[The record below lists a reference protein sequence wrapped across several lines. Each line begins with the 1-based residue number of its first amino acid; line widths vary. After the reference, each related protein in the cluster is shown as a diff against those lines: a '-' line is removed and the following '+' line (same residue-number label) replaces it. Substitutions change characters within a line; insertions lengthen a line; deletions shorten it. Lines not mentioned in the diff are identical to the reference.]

1 VAVATLL
8 LWLCTAA
15 VGAYLLLTSVHSA
28 NAAPDLEEAEP
39 EPEESVTVPAEQA
52 VTADADPP
60 AATAPPGQ
68 GRAQQRPVRAK
79 DRPVRAKDRPV
90 RAKDRFDP
98 PSLQRAKSEPMPG
111 LRELAEFA
119 HPALA
124 MIGIGV
130 WLGYVVSRDR
140 VFAVIG
146 LGILLGAIGAGLS
159 WFTAN
164 ARAAKRPAANADS
177 GAARPGSAPLSPA
190 PRLLI
195 LHAAGAALT
204 LLFAVLI
211 AVRG

>member
-1 VAVATLL
+1 MAVATLL

-15 VGAYLLLTSVHSA
+15 VGAYLLVTSVHSA
-28 NAAPDLEEAEP
+28 NAAPEPEEAEP

-52 VTADADPP
+52 VTVGTDPP
-60 AATAPPGQ
+60 PATAPPGQ
-68 GRAQQRPVRAK
+68 TPAQTPAQGQGQGQARE
-79 DRPVRAKDRPV
+79 RPV

-111 LRELAEFA
+111 LRELAGFA

-124 MIGIGV
+124 IIGIGV

-140 VFAVIG
+140 AFAAIG
-146 LGILLGAIGAGLS
+146 LGILLGAICAGLS
-159 WFTAN
+159 WFTVN
-164 ARAAKRPAANADS
+164 TRAAGRAAATADA
-177 GAARPGSAPLSPA
+177 GDARPGSAPLSPA

-211 AVRG
+211 AVRV

>member
-15 VGAYLLLTSVHSA
+15 VGAYLLVTSVHSA
-28 NAAPDLEEAEP
+28 NAAPDPEEAEP
-39 EPEESVTVPAEQA
+39 EPEESVTVPAEQT
-52 VTADADPP
+52 VTAGTDPASGP
-60 AATAPPGQ
+60 PGAAPPTQGQ
-68 GRAQQRPVRAK
+68 GQGQKRPARVK
-79 DRPVRAKDRPV
+79 DL
-90 RAKDRFDP
+90 FDP

-146 LGILLGAIGAGLS
+146 LGILLGAICAGLS

-164 ARAAKRPAANADS
+164 TRAARRAAANGDAGD
-177 GAARPGSAPLSPA
+177 ARPGAAPLSPA

-211 AVRG
+211 AVRV

>member
-1 VAVATLL
+1 MAVATLL
-8 LWLCTAA
+8 LWLGTAA
-15 VGAYLLLTSVHSA
+15 VGAYLLVTSVHSA
-28 NAAPDLEEAEP
+28 KAAPEPGEAEP

-52 VTADADPP
+52 VTAGTDPASGP
-60 AATAPPGQ
+60 APPGPGQ
-68 GRAQQRPVRAK
+68 GQGQTRERP
-79 DRPVRAKDRPV
+79 P

-98 PSLQRAKSEPMPG
+98 PSLQRAKSEPLPG

-140 VFAVIG
+140 VFAAIG

-164 ARAAKRPAANADS
+164 TRAARRAAANADS
-177 GAARPGSAPLSPA
+177 GDARPGSAPLSPA

-204 LLFAVLI
+204 LLLAVLI
-211 AVRG
+211 VVRV

>member
-15 VGAYLLLTSVHSA
+15 VGAYLLVTSVHSA
-28 NAAPDLEEAEP
+28 NAEP

-52 VTADADPP
+52 TTASADPAS
-60 AATAPPGQ
+60 AAASPVQVQ
-68 GRAQQRPVRAK
+68 GRPVRAK
-79 DRPVRAKDRPV
+79 DL
-90 RAKDRFDP
+90 FDP

-124 MIGIGV
+124 MIGIGA

-146 LGILLGAIGAGLS
+146 LGILLGAICAGLS

-164 ARAAKRPAANADS
+164 TRAARRAAANADS
-177 GAARPGSAPLSPA
+177 GAARPGSAPLAPS

-211 AVRG
+211 AVRV

>member
-15 VGAYLLLTSVHSA
+15 VGAYLLVTSVHSA
-28 NAAPDLEEAEP
+28 NAAPDAEEAEP

-52 VTADADPP
+52 VTAGTDPP
-60 AATAPPGQ
+60 PATAPPGQ
-68 GRAQQRPVRAK
+68 GQARQRPVRAK
-79 DRPVRAKDRPV
+79 DL
-90 RAKDRFDP
+90 FDP

-146 LGILLGAIGAGLS
+146 LGILLGAICAGLS

-164 ARAAKRPAANADS
+164 TRAARRAAANADS

-211 AVRG
+211 AVRV

>member
-1 VAVATLL
+1 MAVATLL

-15 VGAYLLLTSVHSA
+15 VGAYLLVTSVHSA
-28 NAAPDLEEAEP
+28 NAAP
-39 EPEESVTVPAEQA
+39 EPEESVTVPAAQ
-52 VTADADPP
+52 
-60 AATAPPGQ
+60 AATAGTDPAPAAAPPAQGQ
-68 GRAQQRPVRAK
+68 AQAHNRPA
-79 DRPVRAKDRPV
+79 

-140 VFAVIG
+140 VFAAIG
-146 LGILLGAIGAGLS
+146 LGILLGAICAGLS
-159 WFTAN
+159 WFAAN
-164 ARAAKRPAANADS
+164 TRAARRAAANADS
-177 GAARPGSAPLSPA
+177 GDARPGSAPLAPS

-195 LHAAGAALT
+195 LHAIGAALT

-211 AVRG
+211 AVRA